1 MIRLS
6 SGIFVSV
13 PNGLRAAV
21 ALLLLLMAYP
31 SRCTLAQ
38 EPNQSPHSFFIDCSG
53 PPYGDGTSK
62 HPWNSIAEVQAHPFA
77 PGDHIAF
84 ARGTVCRGTFTP
96 AGSGTAAK
104 PIRLTAY
111 GKGQRP
117 RIVAAN
123 TDPLVLGLS
132 NQEYW
137 QIDSLDLSGA
147 NHYGIFITG
156 DKGTLHHLY
165 LKNLYVHAIRGGGL
179 KNKDN
184 GLVVVGASSRDMH
197 FDDVLV
203 DGVDAAHTNQWAG
216 ILIGG
221 GNFGMDMPLNEHVI
235 VRNSSVHDVYGDGIV
250 LFRDSDGVIE
260 TSAAWETGMQPTETV
275 GTPNAIWTWTCTDC
289 TVRDNE
295 AFLTDSPGVDGGA
308 YDIDW
313 NNARNLVERN
323 YAHDTQGYCVAVFAA
338 GYITSESIVRNN
350 LCTAN
355 ALSPRQAAQE
365 GAFSIHTWN
374 NGVIR
379 GLRIENNRIEWNPSV
394 STGAAIVDDA
404 DTDGTPIF
412 FTGNRIESEAPFFYN
427 TTAQFVSSGNSYSYS
442 GRGDTRFTLGERR
455 EVTLTSLQAAGFE
468 KGSKLDAKGPSLP
481 AEIGLRLD
489 ATIDFA
495 LDEDGLL
502 APAPRA
508 QLLVLRTLAAQ
519 YGNGIL
525 TVAVH
530 LREAANPSPVEN
542 LALANA
548 LVDLDAQEIQF
559 ALDGQGSQ
567 IIQLRTLDGRL
578 LNEWHGFQ
586 NASALGDAVRSRVG
600 QPHYAAMEDRP

>member
-6 SGIFVSV
+6 SSRLA
-13 PNGLRAAV
+13 NTRAGLRAAV
-21 ALLLLLMAYP
+21 ALLLLLMAY
-31 SRCTLAQ
+31 SSCCTFAQ
-38 EPNQSPHSFFIDCSG
+38 EPDRSLHSYFIDCSR
-53 PPYGDGTSK
+53 PAQGDGTSE
-62 HPWNSIAEVQAHPFA
+62 HPWNSIAAVEAHAFT
-77 PGDHIAF
+77 PGDSIAF

-96 AGSGTAAK
+96 SGSGTPAK

-111 GKGQRP
+111 GKGPRP
-117 RIVAAN
+117 RIVASN
-123 TDPLVLGLS
+123 TDLQVLGLS
-132 NQEYW
+132 SQEYW

-165 LKNLYVHAIRGGGL
+165 LKNLYVHEIRGGEV

-184 GLVVVGASSRDMH
+184 GLVVVGASSHDMH

-221 GNFGMDMPLNEHVI
+221 GNFGMDMPLNQHVT

-260 TSAAWETGMQPTETV
+260 TSAAWETGMQPTESV

-289 TVRDNE
+289 IVRDNE

-313 NNARNLVERN
+313 NNTRNIVERN
-323 YAHDTQGYCVAVFAA
+323 YGHDTQGYCIAVFAA
-338 GYITSESIVRNN
+338 GYVTSDSIVRDN

-355 ALSPRQAAQE
+355 ALSPRQAAQA
-365 GAFSIHTWN
+365 GALYIYTWN

-379 GLRIENNRIEWNPSV
+379 GLRIENNRIEWNPPV
-394 STGAAIVDDA
+394 STGAAIVDHSN
-404 DTDGTPIF
+404 TGGESIL
-412 FTGNRIESEAPFFYN
+412 FTGNRIESQAPFFYN
-427 TTAQFVSSGNSYSYS
+427 TTEKFAPSSNSYSYFGKS
-442 GRGDTRFTLGERR
+442 EARFTLGERH
-455 EVTLTSLQAAGFE
+455 EVTLGSLQAAGFE
-468 KGSKLDAKGPSLP
+468 KGSKLDVQSPSQP

-495 LDEDGLL
+495 LDGDGLL

-508 QLLVLRTLAAQ
+508 QILVLRTLAAQ
-519 YGNGIL
+519 YGNGVL
-525 TVAVH
+525 TVTVH
-530 LREAANPSPVEN
+530 LHEAANPSPAEM

-548 LVDLDAQEIQF
+548 LGDLNAHQIQF
-559 ALDGQGSQ
+559 AQDGQSSQ
-567 IIQLRTLDGRL
+567 TIQLRTLDGRL

-586 NASALGDAVRSRVG
+586 NAAALGDAIRARVG
-600 QPHYAAMEDRP
+600 QPQYATMEDRP